1 MLLVLC
7 HEEKITIR
15 NNVNDLGVCQMQ
27 SVHKGG
33 YLPEERVVAY
43 GFGFAVSLWTLDD
56 KVDSL

>member
-27 SVHKGG
+27 SVHKGC
-33 YLPEERVVAY
+33 YLPKERVVAY
-43 GFGFAVSLWTLDD
+43 GLGFAASLWTLLD
-56 KVDSL
+56 KVDSI